1 MTDLNT
7 SNKDNLKKDSVNK
20 DIDDNQS
27 AIQKSLNKQDIS
39 MQENNKQQMNSQQVS
54 IKAWSQKILVV
65 VLCMAS
71 FYGGWKSYESNM
83 VNECTANGGQ
93 MIEGQKTM
101 ICQLS

>member
-7 SNKDNLKKDSVNK
+7 SNKDHLKQDSLDK
-20 DIDDNQS
+20 DDNQS
-27 AIQKSLNKQDIS
+27 VTQTSLNKQDIS
-39 MQENNKQQMNSQQVS
+39 MQENNRQQINSQQVS
-54 IKAWSQKILVV
+54 IKSWSQKVLVV
-65 VLCMAS
+65 ILCAAS

-93 MIEGQKTM
+93 MVEGQKTM